1 MRIVEAVEANKTN
14 ATTLL
19 LTVITKGIKMTTA
32 NFVASVNP
40 VSTPTAVVANP
51 SINLAALN
59 KPANVVV
66 SSTTVAAHI
75 PSIDE
80 LKSLETARISWEN
93 TELAASN
100 NRLYSILQMAYQFY
114 LVMKRDASEGARKDK
129 LAAMDAFIAERGYTF
144 TPSTHDM
151 TRVVKCVF
159 GVDRRRVSAYSIAL
173 REALRQDVAA
183 EDLIEFLEQNGGVE
197 QIRMGGT
204 KPLSVSKRAEL
215 GKAVVGDAS
224 LGTIEFDATIFKA
237 EEDWVDKQVV
247 LVATC
252 LSNGQLEVKAVVR
265 HDGAVNTALAAHY
278 SLAQAKVRQA
288 ESAMKKSII
297 EAEAEAKRKVR
308 AESAQAKAFIKA
320 FKVPKKKLTKEER
333 EALALQMKKDIEE
346 RQATIDRLFEYV

>member
-1 MRIVEAVEANKTN
+1 
-14 ATTLL
+14 
-19 LTVITKGIKMTTA
+19 MTTA
-32 NFVASVNP
+32 TLAASVTTP
-40 VSTPTAVVANP
+40 VSTPAAVVANP

-59 KPANVVV
+59 VPAMVVV
-66 SSTTVAAHI
+66 SNTTSTAQASSV
-75 PSIDE
+75 E
-80 LKSLETARISWEN
+80 QLKSLETARISWEN

-100 NRLYSILQMAYQFY
+100 NRLYSILQQAYQFY
-114 LVMKRDASEGARKDK
+114 LVMKRDPGEGARKDK
-129 LAAMDAFIAERGYTF
+129 LAAMEAFIAERGYTF

-183 EDLIEFLEQNGGVE
+183 EDLVVFLEQNGGVE
-197 QIRMGGT
+197 QIRLGGT
-204 KPLSVSKRAEL
+204 KPLSVTKRAEL

-224 LGTIEFDATIFKA
+224 LGTIEFDSVVFKA

-252 LSNGQLEVKAVVR
+252 LSNGQLEVKAVIR
-265 HDGAVNTALAAHY
+265 HDGAVNMALAAHF

-288 ESAMKKSII
+288 ESAMKKAIA
-297 EAEAEAKRKVR
+297 EAEAETKRKLR
-308 AESAQAKAFIKA
+308 EESAQAKAFIKA

-333 EALALQMKKDIEE
+333 EALALQMKNDIAE